1 MGTVMAS
8 NHMKAKIANRNVVD
22 FDVELLDYYESIK
35 KDGFLIQTSQDKEH
49 WIMTNIV
56 DSVVYK
62 VPKKLRENV
71 MLRQIAIS
79 YQ

>member
-1 MGTVMAS
+1 
-8 NHMKAKIANRNVVD
+8 MKAKIANRNVVD

-35 KDGFLIQTSQDKEH
+35 KDDFLIQTSQDKEH
-49 WIMTNIV
+49 RIMTNIV

-79 YQ
+79 